1 MKEVSIVQNEPTTH
15 VDDLKAR
22 LNQFLETLESIE
34 PETTDLK
41 EIDRLI
47 SLVDDLEVRMGKLK

>member
-1 MKEVSIVQNEPTTH
+1 MFIIQNSPSNQ
-15 VDDLKAR
+15 VDDLKNR
-22 LNQFLETLESIE
+22 LNQFLETLDTIE
-34 PETTDLK
+34 PETADLE

>member
-1 MKEVSIVQNEPTTH
+1 MQNSPSNQ
-15 VDDLKAR
+15 VDDLKIR
-22 LNQFLETLESIE
+22 LNQFLETLDTIE
-34 PETTDLK
+34 PETADLE